1 MAKKGYAYIGRLV
14 PCASEE
20 DFLLKSKEL
29 YDEAKRDGCGYIE
42 ITPIPLQDGVYLDFK
57 ASNRPFKM
65 K

>member
-20 DFLLKSKEL
+20 DFLTKSKDF
-29 YDEAKRDGCGYIE
+29 YDEAKRKGCGYIE
-42 ITPIPLQDGVYLDFK
+42 ITPIPLQDCVYLDFK
-57 ASNRPFKM
+57 ASNRPLQM